1 MASPLLNKHMQ
12 PEVPPVPAKP
22 VFELRRGLIKVRV
35 WRKRTKAGPRHTV
48 TTARLFKDGDMWK
61 ESTRFGRDDLPLVRL
76 LLDQAF
82 VWIYQN
88 TDARTP

>member
-1 MASPLLNKHMQ
+1 M
-12 PEVPPVPAKP
+12 PAKP

-48 TTARLFKDGDMWK
+48 TIVRLFKDGDLWK
-61 ESTRFGRDDLPLVRL
+61 ESMRFGRDDIPLIRL

-88 TDARTP
+88 ARAASP